1 MSGNNVLKGEIDV
14 RDDGYFVTS
23 IPFDKGFTVRLDN
36 QEIAYEK
43 VNTAFV
49 GFPIKKGHHTVEITY
64 QMPGK
69 SAGIMVSILSLL
81 IATALYLKQKDPYSC
96 GTDSKSFQ

>member
-1 MSGNNVLKGEIDV
+1 MYK
-14 RDDGYFVTS
+14 RQ
-23 IPFDKGFTVRLDN
+23 GFTVRLDN

-81 IATALYLKQKDPYSC
+81 IATALYLKQKDPYSG